1 MEDKNNENQILI
13 DEALKL
19 MRNPYDESFLKGN
32 SIFDKLIEQGSV
44 SAILQRAS
52 IYEIIEKDFQK
63 AKELYE
69 KIAMYNSKASASL
82 GNIYHHQLSD
92 YENAKYW
99 YEIAAKLGS
108 SWAERR
114 LQQLDEDYS

>member
-52 IYEIIEKDFQK
+52 IYEIIEKDFHK

-82 GNIYHHQLSD
+82 GNIYHHQYCD